1 MYLAQ
6 LNDENKKSF
15 LFLCHCIASSN
26 GVYDESEAVL
36 LDQFQKEMGTSFE
49 LGEIKESESSD
60 NIEKVLT
67 GVSDIES
74 QRIFFLELMVLVY
87 ANDNYDE
94 TQKYIIDTVKS
105 SFGFDDSLMMLME
118 EWARNLNS
126 LNRQGQALIDL

>member
-6 LNDENKKSF
+6 LNNENKKSF

-36 LDQFQKEMGTSFE
+36 LDQFQKEMGTSFD
-49 LGEIKESESSD
+49 LGEIKDSESED
-60 NIEKVLT
+60 NIEAVLA
-67 GVSDIES
+67 GVSDIDS

-94 TQKYIIDTVKS
+94 TQRHIIDTVKS
-105 SFGFDDSLMMLME
+105 SFGFDDSLMALME